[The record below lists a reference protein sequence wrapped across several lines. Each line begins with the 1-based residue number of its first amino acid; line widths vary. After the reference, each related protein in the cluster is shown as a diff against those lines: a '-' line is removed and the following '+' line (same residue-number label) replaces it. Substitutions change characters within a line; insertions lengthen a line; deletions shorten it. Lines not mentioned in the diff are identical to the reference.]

1 MEAFNNLSLFALIR
15 AADNLA
21 VESLLQLTLATLGM
35 RLTRA
40 SAAELRERFGLP
52 LDEGWT
58 DELARAAVEE
68 PLMTEPLDPVHPESG
83 TEPIAIP
90 SELLLRALATLDV
103 AALRV
108 LKGVNSGMRSAVRIV
123 LCRPDFQAQMFTV
136 RAIAEMG
143 GKVEAMRKRR
153 AANPAEPEAGWFAEG
168 ESVALGFDKFRFHQ
182 FGPWIIMSR
191 IAPTLPSTSFRPWR
205 RTS

>member
-1 MEAFNNLSLFALIR
+1 M
-15 AADNLA
+15 
-21 VESLLQLTLATLGM
+21 
-35 RLTRA
+35 
-40 SAAELRERFGLP
+40 
-52 LDEGWT
+52 
-58 DELARAAVEE
+58 
-68 PLMTEPLDPVHPESG
+68 HPESG

-153 AANPAEPEAGWFAEG
+153 AANPAEPEAGWYDVG
-168 ESVALGFDKFRFHQ
+168 TRVALGFDKFRFHQ
-182 FGPWIIMSR
+182 FGPWIITSR
-191 IAPTLPSTSFRPWR
+191 MADFAFNFIPTMASGVEGPRSRHAYQKIEEIIEDGDPPAGRNHYDGLVGVRGSLATEVEGLVPV
-205 RTS
+205 